1 MPLESSIVGSTGA
14 PMVSEIDSRWTMAYA
29 AALGDAMPC
38 YMDTNRAVIAHPMFP
53 VCFEWPVQVAMRA
66 QFEKYST
73 LTRDEAMRAVH
84 ATHDTVLYR
93 PIRPP
98 ERLTTQLTVAGVQ
111 RRTPGAYMV
120 TRLDTIDGAGKP
132 VCTSWYGALY
142 RGVEVKGP
150 DIPPT
155 HPPAPLQPLVEEGEP
170 RLECQVDVPAGMAH
184 IYTECSR
191 IFNPIH
197 TDASVARA
205 AGLPSIILHGTATL
219 AMAVSR
225 IIESEAGN
233 DPARIERIA
242 GRFGAMVTMPSTLTV
257 RVLGSDDSADGAAV
271 FFETLSGEG
280 GLAIREGLVVLRA

>member
-1 MPLESSIVGSTGA
+1 
-14 PMVSEIDSRWTMAYA
+14 
-29 AALGDAMPC
+29 
-38 YMDTNRAVIAHPMFP
+38 
-53 VCFEWPVQVAMRA
+53 
-66 QFEKYST
+66 
-73 LTRDEAMRAVH
+73 
-84 ATHDTVLYR
+84 
-93 PIRPP
+93 
-98 ERLTTQLTVAGVQ
+98 
-111 RRTPGAYMV
+111 MV
-120 TRLDTIDGAGKP
+120 TRLDTIDGASKP

-155 HPPAPLQPLVEEGEP
+155 HPPAPLQPIVEEGEP
-170 RLECQVDVPAGMAH
+170 RSQCRVDVPSGMAH
-184 IYTECSR
+184 IYTECAR

-242 GRFGAMVTMPSTLTV
+242 GRFGAMVMMPSTLTV
-257 RVLGSDDSADGAAV
+257 RVLGRDDSADRAAV

>member
-1 MPLESSIVGSTGA
+1 MPLESSIVGITGA
-14 PMVSEIDSRWTMAYA
+14 PIVSEIDSRWTMAYA

-38 YMDTNRAVIAHPMFP
+38 YMDTNRTVLAHPMFP

-66 QFEKYST
+66 QFEKSST

-98 ERLTTQLTVAGVQ
+98 ERLTTQLTVVGVQ
-111 RRTPGAYMV
+111 RLTPGAYMV
-120 TRLDTIDGAGKP
+120 TRLDTVDRAGKP

-142 RGVEVKGP
+142 RGVEVTGP
-150 DIPPT
+150 DIAPT
-155 HPPAPLQPLVEEGEP
+155 LPPAPAQPIVKQAEP
-170 RLECQVDVPAGMAH
+170 RSECRVEVPVGMAH
-184 IYTECSR
+184 IYTECAR

-219 AMAVSR
+219 ALAVSR
-225 IIESEAGN
+225 IIESEASN
-233 DPARIERIA
+233 DPARIERVA

-257 RVLGSDDSADGAAV
+257 RVLGRDDSADRAAV
-271 FFETLSGEG
+271 FFETLSGDG

>member
-1 MPLESSIVGSTGA
+1 
-14 PMVSEIDSRWTMAYA
+14 MVSEIDSRWTMAYA

-38 YMDTNRAVIAHPMFP
+38 YMDTNHGVLAHPMFP

-66 QFEKYST
+66 QFEKSST
-73 LTRDEAMRAVH
+73 LTRDEAIRAVH

-93 PIRPP
+93 AIRPP
-98 ERLTTQLTVAGVQ
+98 ERLTTRLTVAGVE
-111 RRTPGAYMV
+111 RRKPGAFMV
-120 TRLDTIDGAGKP
+120 TRLDTADSAGKP

-150 DIPPT
+150 DVPPT
-155 HPPAPLQPLVEEGEP
+155 LPPAPMQPIVEAGKP
-170 RLECQVDVPAGMAH
+170 RLECQVDVPGCMAH

-225 IIESEAGN
+225 IIESDARK
-233 DPARIERIA
+233 DPARIERVA
-242 GRFGAMVTMPSTLTV
+242 GRFGAMVTMPSSLTV
-257 RVLGSDDSADGAAV
+257 RVLGRDDSADKVAV
-271 FFETLSGEG
+271 FFETLNGQG
-280 GLAIREGLVVLRA
+280 RLAIREGLVVLRA